1 MNSNNNDNENNG
13 NNESNENNTNN
24 TNNTNN
30 QNNYQIIIEE
40 LDNFT
45 INENDV
51 NNENDEIHEFFFTL
65 PIHENNIN
73 ANIFNTIESILENM
87 QNNTNIINENN
98 NNEYYSF
105 DIEFEI
111 INQNGN
117 EDENND
123 YFLNSK
129 DIDNRL
135 SKCQKIKKTDKLL
148 DETCFICMDNYKINE
163 LKRILPNCSHYFHKK
178 CVDKWLKKR
187 ASCPVCRDELIK

>member
-13 NNESNENNTNN
+13 NNESNENN

-45 INENDV
+45 INEND
-51 NNENDEIHEFFFTL
+51 EIHEFFFTL
-65 PIHENNIN
+65 PINEN

-87 QNNTNIINENN
+87 ENLQNNTNIINENN
-98 NNEYYSF
+98 NNNEYYSF
-105 DIEFEI
+105 DIEFV
-111 INQNGN
+111 NQSQTVN
-117 EDENND
+117 EYENND

-135 SKCQKIKKTDKLL
+135 SKCQKIKKIDKLL
-148 DETCFICMDNYKINE
+148 DEICFICMDNYKINE

-178 CVDKWLKKR
+178 CVDKWLKKK

>member
-51 NNENDEIHEFFFTL
+51 NDEIHEFFFTL

-117 EDENND
+117 EDEIINQNGNEDENND

-135 SKCQKIKKTDKLL
+135 SKCQKIKKQINYLMKHVLYAWIIIKL
-148 DETCFICMDNYKINE
+148 MN
-163 LKRILPNCSHYFHKK
+163 
-178 CVDKWLKKR
+178 
-187 ASCPVCRDELIK
+187 